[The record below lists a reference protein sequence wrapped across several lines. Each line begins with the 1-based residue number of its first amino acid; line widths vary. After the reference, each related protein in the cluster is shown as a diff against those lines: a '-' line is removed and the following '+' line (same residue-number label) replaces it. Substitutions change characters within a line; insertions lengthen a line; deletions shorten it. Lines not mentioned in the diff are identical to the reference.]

1 MWSQVMC
8 HFKKKY
14 MFLFFYLLT
23 SNVSNPISLYKI
35 SSDTSFV
42 VSVAIL
48 AASVWIF
55 PGRPF
60 HTACRYPEF
69 CYHTLK

>member
-8 HFKKKY
+8 HFVKEY
-14 MFLFFYLLT
+14 MFLGFCLLT
-23 SNVSNPISLYKI
+23 SNESHPISLYKI
-35 SSDTSFV
+35 STDTRFV

-60 HTACRYPEF
+60 HTACRYPKF
-69 CYHTLK
+69 RYHTLR

>member
-1 MWSQVMC
+1 MESSYVP
-8 HFKKKY
+8 FSKKVY
-14 MFLFFYLLT
+14 FFLLK
-23 SNVSNPISLYKI
+23 SNVSHPISLYKF

-42 VSVAIL
+42 IPIAVL

-60 HTACRYPEF
+60 HTTCRYPKF
-69 CYHTLK
+69 RYHTLK